1 MEQEVTIWRFRDLM
15 IWSYIFISNF
25 TIIFNFQSFMVFVNN
40 PKKILIILFVLPAL
54 LILSCSGE
62 KKSNSGNSSS
72 EKTTIQTEVLSKDL
86 QEGQDIYK
94 RYCLSCHQANGK
106 GVMGMYPPLA
116 GNAGLK
122 GQTDSLIYTVLRG
135 KAGKVEVNGNVYVG
149 IMASHNYLTD
159 EQVANVLNYVLN
171 GMNKFNFKIKPSE
184 VSVIRKELK

>member
-1 MEQEVTIWRFRDLM
+1 MSDIFKLKLKIAIQFILPLLLM
-15 IWSYIFISNF
+15 I
-25 TIIFNFQSFMVFVNN
+25 
-40 PKKILIILFVLPAL
+40 
-54 LILSCSGE
+54 SCSGD
-62 KKSNSGNSSS
+62 KKLNSGNSSQ
-72 EKTTIQTEVLSKDL
+72 EKTTIQTDALSKDL

-116 GNAGLK
+116 GNASLN

-135 KAGKVEVNGNVYVG
+135 KAGKVEVNGNVYAG

-171 GMNKFNFKIKPSE
+171 GMNKFNLKIKPSE